1 MFENITKI
9 IDFLWGTPL
18 TLFVV
23 IIGLYLTYCCNFIQ
37 LTKIKTIYRNTIKK
51 Y

>member
-9 IDFLWGTPL
+9 TDFLCGTPL

-23 IIGLYLTYCCNFIQ
+23 IIRLYLI
-37 LTKIKTIYRNTIKK
+37 
-51 Y
+51 